1 MEYPH
6 VHGGNRN
13 PVGWLEES
21 EVTNSDFA
29 RQTEKT
35 NGILKKGHWLT
46 FWNWKIRI

>member
-13 PVGWLEES
+13 PVGWLSES
-21 EVTNSDFA
+21 EVTNSESSPD
-29 RQTEKT
+29 RKNQW
-35 NGILKKGHWLT
+35 NPKKGHWLT